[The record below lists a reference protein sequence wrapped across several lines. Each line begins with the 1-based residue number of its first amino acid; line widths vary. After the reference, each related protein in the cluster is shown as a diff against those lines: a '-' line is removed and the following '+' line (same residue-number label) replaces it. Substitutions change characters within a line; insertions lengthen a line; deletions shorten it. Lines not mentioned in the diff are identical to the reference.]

1 MKMKKFYEINRD
13 NTEEIN
19 YCLQEIGQA
28 LKENPSQAIKEIMQA
43 GLIIDRLVP
52 YRDGHS
58 LRVCNYAL
66 LIAQNLKLCKKEM
79 IMIEVSAILHDIG
92 KIGLDNSILLKP
104 EKLTK
109 SEKKEIEKHALIGY
123 IILHS
128 FIDTSQ
134 ILDGVRYHHEF
145 WDGTGYPH
153 GLRNNEIPLI
163 SRVIA
168 VADAFD
174 AMTSYRPYRSIYSKN
189 KAITELKKFA
199 SIQFDAKMVRIFLEV
214 LNELEYSY

>member
-1 MKMKKFYEINRD
+1 MKKFYEINRR
-13 NTEEIN
+13 NTKEIN
-19 YCLQEIGQA
+19 YCLQQIGQA
-28 LKENPSQAIKEIMQA
+28 LEDNPGQAIKEIMHA

-66 LIAQNLKLCKKEM
+66 LIARSLRLNKEEM
-79 IMIEVSAILHDIG
+79 IMVEVSAILHDIG
-92 KIGLDNSILLKP
+92 KIGIDNSILLKP

-109 SEKKEIEKHALIGY
+109 AEKREIEKHTLTGY

-128 FIDTSQ
+128 FIDRPQ

-145 WDGTGYPH
+145 WDGTGYPY
-153 GLRNNEIPLI
+153 GLRDNEIPLI

-174 AMTSYRPYRSIYSKN
+174 AMTSHRPYRSIYSKN
-189 KAITELKKFA
+189 KAIAELKKFA
-199 SIQFDAKMVRIFLEV
+199 GIQFEAKMVRIFLEV
-214 LNELEYSY
+214 LNELRYSD

>member
-1 MKMKKFYEINRD
+1 MKKFYEIERC
-13 NTEEIN
+13 NTKEIS
-19 YCLQEIGQA
+19 YCLQQIGQA
-28 LKENPSQAIKEIMQA
+28 LKQNPGQAIKEIMHA

-66 LIAQNLKLCKKEM
+66 LIARNLKLSKKEM
-79 IMIEVSAILHDIG
+79 VMVEVSAILHDVG
-92 KIGLDNSILLKP
+92 KIGIDNSILLKP

-109 SEKKEIEKHALIGY
+109 TEKKEIEKHTLIGY

-128 FIDTSQ
+128 FIDKPQ

-163 SRVIA
+163 SRIIA

-189 KAITELKKFA
+189 KAITELKRFA
-199 SIQFDAKMVRIFLEV
+199 GIQFDAKMVRIFLEV
-214 LNELEYSY
+214 LNELKYSN